1 MNITVIGTGYVGLV
15 TGACFADLGM
25 TVTCVDKNE
34 ELINKLQNSKLP
46 FYEPGLTDLVRK
58 NQLLNKITFTTDIK
72 AAVEGTSSIFITVG
86 TPSLDDG
93 SVDLKYVFGAVNEIA
108 GCMNSYKLI
117 IIKSTV
123 PVGTCK
129 RIRAYMEDTLRSI
142 NRNVEF
148 DIASNPEFLREGTAI
163 NDFNFPDRIVVGTES
178 KKAALLMKEIYSQPV
193 FQDTPFIFTTIETSE
208 MIKYASNAFLAAK
221 ISYINE
227 IANVCELCGADV
239 GIVAKAMGLDKRI
252 GDKFLRPG
260 PGFGGS
266 CFPKDTKALIKTAE
280 ALGYEPELIG
290 SIIKSNSAQHKRT
303 VQKII
308 KSVAEPENKVFTVLG
323 LAFKPDTTDIRE
335 SSSIYIIKELLNAGG
350 IIKAYDPKAMDTT
363 RGLLPELAI
372 KYCEDELTACT
383 DSDCII
389 IATEWEQFRDLDFES
404 IKEIVNNPLII
415 DLRNMF
421 EPGYIKDF
429 GFKYIGIGRQ

>member
-1 MNITVIGTGYVGLV
+1 
-15 TGACFADLGM
+15 
-25 TVTCVDKNE
+25 
-34 ELINKLQNSKLP
+34 
-46 FYEPGLTDLVRK
+46 
-58 NQLLNKITFTTDIK
+58 
-72 AAVEGTSSIFITVG
+72 
-86 TPSLDDG
+86 
-93 SVDLKYVFGAVNEIA
+93 
-108 GCMNSYKLI
+108 
-117 IIKSTV
+117 
-123 PVGTCK
+123 
-129 RIRAYMEDTLRSI
+129 
-142 NRNVEF
+142 
-148 DIASNPEFLREGTAI
+148 
-163 NDFNFPDRIVVGTES
+163 
-178 KKAALLMKEIYSQPV
+178 
-193 FQDTPFIFTTIETSE
+193 

-350 IIKAYDPKAMDTT
+350 IIKGHDPKAMDTT
-363 RGLLPELAI
+363 RVCCLSLP
-372 KYCEDELTACT
+372 
-383 DSDCII
+383 
-389 IATEWEQFRDLDFES
+389 
-404 IKEIVNNPLII
+404 
-415 DLRNMF
+415 
-421 EPGYIKDF
+421 
-429 GFKYIGIGRQ
+429 